1 MMYDKVKSTCDIDSM
16 IWLEIVLTILQFF
29 SFSFVEP
36 KMVTFT

>member
-1 MMYDKVKSTCDIDSM
+1 MSMMYDKVKSTDSM
-16 IWLEIVLTILQFF
+16 IWLGIVLTILQFF